1 MASLVLETDSNEK
14 GVSMLVRD
22 ILTRPAVSVTPDS
35 TVEEAITKLTKYGF
49 ALLPVVDD
57 GGLVVGVISES
68 DAIRAISNDASV
80 SEVMSVP
87 VEVVGPATDVVELA
101 ARMEAKRLRSVPVVE
116 LGLLVGMVSRQDL
129 LRSMVDEGCG
139 IASKIRSLL
148 DEYAGSRR
156 QWSIDVNNGIVEISG
171 AFADEAERRLVAALA
186 RTVDGV
192 RNVQIVP
199 TAPELQMAD

>member
-1 MASLVLETDSNEK
+1 
-14 GVSMLVRD
+14 MLVRD
-22 ILTRPAVSVTPDS
+22 IFTRPAVFVTPET
-35 TVEEAITKLTKYGF
+35 TVREAISKLTKTGF

-68 DAIRAISNDASV
+68 DAMGAVDDNAFV
-80 SEVMSVP
+80 SEVMTVP
-87 VEVVGPATDVVELA
+87 VEVVGPTTDVVDLA
-101 ARMEAKRLRSVPVVE
+101 ERMAAKRLRSVPVVE

-129 LRSMVDEGCG
+129 LRSMVDEGRG
-139 IASKIRSLL
+139 IASKIRALL

-156 QWSIDVNNGIVEISG
+156 QWSIDVVNGIVEVSG
-171 AFADEAERRLVAALA
+171 AFADEAERRLVASLA

-199 TAPELQMAD
+199 TAPEHEMAD